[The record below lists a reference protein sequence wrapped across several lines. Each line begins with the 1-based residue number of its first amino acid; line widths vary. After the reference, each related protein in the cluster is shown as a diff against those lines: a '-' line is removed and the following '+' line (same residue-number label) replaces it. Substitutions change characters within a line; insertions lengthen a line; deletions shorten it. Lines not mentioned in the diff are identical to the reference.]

1 LFPEISLT
9 TRRRVLPLL
18 CFAAFA
24 LGTIALAMP
33 ARAQSALAAQ
43 VAKPVSLPDIA
54 IGSAKA
60 TVTITEYASMSCPH
74 CAAWG
79 ENVFPMLRSR
89 YIDTGKVRFVFR
101 EFPLDI
107 KAAGAS
113 MLARCIAK
121 DDAEKYL
128 AVIAT
133 MYQQLDPML
142 ARTKETLTLIGKL
155 NGMSEQEVAACETDQ
170 SLLDKLKADQQYALE
185 TLKVDSTPTFFV
197 NGQRLKGAM
206 SFEEL
211 DAILKPM
218 FKR

>member
-1 LFPEISLT
+1 MIS
-9 TRRRVLPLL
+9 RRVLLLL
-18 CFAAFA
+18 CVVVSAFA
-24 LGTIALAMP
+24 VALP
-33 ARAQSALAAQ
+33 ATPSAAQSALAAD
-43 VAKPVSLPDIA
+43 VAKPVALPDIS
-54 IGSAKA
+54 IGSPKA
-60 TVTITEYASMSCPH
+60 QVTITEYASMTCPH

-89 YIDTGKVRFVFR
+89 YIDTGKIRFVFR

-121 DDAEKYL
+121 GDAEKYL

-133 MYQQLDPML
+133 MYQQLDPLL
-142 ARTKETLTLIGKL
+142 ARTKETLIAIGKL
-155 NGMSEQEVAACETDQ
+155 NGMSEQEVADCETDQ
-170 SLLDKLKADQQYALE
+170 SLLEKLKADQKFAYE

-211 DAILKPM
+211 DAIIKPLLK
-218 FKR
+218 R

>member
-1 LFPEISLT
+1 LNI
-9 TRRRVLPLL
+9 RRALLLL
-18 CFAAFA
+18 CLFLAAFA
-24 LGTIALAMP
+24 DPLPAL
-33 ARAQSALAAQ
+33 AQSALAAQ

-54 IGSAKA
+54 IGSPKA

-79 ENVFPMLRSR
+79 ENVLPMLRSR

-121 DDAEKYL
+121 GDAEKYL
-128 AVIAT
+128 AVTAT
-133 MYQQLDPML
+133 MYQQLDPL
-142 ARTKETLTLIGKL
+142 LNRTKDTLILIGKL
-155 NGMSEQEVAACETDQ
+155 NGMSEQEVADCETDQ
-170 SLLDKLKADQQYALE
+170 SLLDKLKQDQQFAFE

-218 FKR
+218 LKR